1 MNERNS
7 PAIQTMN
14 VLPNSKV
21 LCWPWIPVLLF
32 TLIGSSAAA
41 QTRSATARPYAA
53 MNPNAV
59 YYFGTGG
66 RSAHDL
72 RGPHVTIGMM
82 LPLRGPFAAEGKSLL
97 QAAQLA
103 LDEENKTP
111 LPDGQRLA
119 LAVRDESGPWGQ
131 ASDEIVHLIFDDN
144 AVAIVT
150 SPDGAIAHQA
160 EQVAN
165 KIGVPVVTLASD
177 VTTTQINMP
186 WIFRLGPSDRDEALA
201 FARDIYAKHGRRN
214 VLLIA
219 EADHDGRAGSAEF
232 ERAAQ
237 ELGAPAPLRVN
248 LPLSPAGAASF
259 APALKPGAT
268 DAIVLWSDAEVAA
281 ELIPR
286 IRETLPHTP
295 IYLCRKA
302 AEFVA
307 PIEKGKFVLAQ
318 PMANDPQM
326 WISASRL
333 GTAPSGSQ
341 RQFEQEFLARAGI
354 KPSEADAAIYDAVH
368 VIASALRRAGSNRV
382 RVRDVLASGRTV
394 KGATGTIS
402 FDAAGNERG
411 RMTVIP
417 YAGGFDQRP

>member
-7 PAIQTMN
+7 PVIQAMN
-14 VLPNSKV
+14 LLPHSKI
-21 LCWPWIPVLLF
+21 LRWLWIPALIS
-32 TLIGSSAAA
+32 TLIGSFAAA
-41 QTRSATARPYAA
+41 QTRSSAVKPYAA

-59 YYFGTGG
+59 YYFGTGAG
-66 RSAHDL
+66 PAHDL
-72 RGPHVTIGMM
+72 RGRHVTIGMM
-82 LPLRGPFAAEGKSLL
+82 LPLTGPFAAEGKSLL
-97 QAAQLA
+97 EAAQLA

-131 ASDEIVHLIFDDN
+131 ASDEIVHLIFEDN

-186 WIFRLGPSDRDEALA
+186 WIFRLGPSDRDDALA
-201 FARDIYAKHGRRN
+201 FARDIYAERGFRN

-219 EADHDGRAGSAEF
+219 ETDHDGRAGSAEF
-232 ERAAQ
+232 ERAAR
-237 ELGAPAPLRVN
+237 ELGAPAPVRVN
-248 LPLSPAGAASF
+248 VPPSPEGTASF

-268 DAIVLWSDAEVAA
+268 DAVVLWSDAEVAA

-286 IRETLPHTP
+286 IRQALPHTP
-295 IYLCRKA
+295 IYVCRKA
-302 AEFVA
+302 AEFAA
-307 PIEKGKFVLAQ
+307 PAGKGKSVSAQ
-318 PMANDPQM
+318 PLGNDPQI
-326 WISASRL
+326 WISTFAR
-333 GTAPSGSQ
+333 GTAPPE
-341 RQFEQEFLARAGI
+341 REFEQDFRARAGT
-354 KPSEADAAIYDAVH
+354 KPSEVDAAVYDAIRV
-368 VIASALRRAGSNRV
+368 VASALRRAGPNRV

-394 KGATGTIS
+394 TGATGTIH
-402 FDAAGNERG
+402 FDSAGNEQG
-411 RMTVIP
+411 QMAVIRMPV
-417 YAGGFDQRP
+417 F